1 MYTQGLKTSIRK
13 FVAELLFRI
22 GKKDISTKY
31 WRTSFISQCPYGKQA
46 IWLQW
51 DGRMYIPRRSMKYVC
66 VCSHINSILKIQIYY
81 LVLSLLPE
89 YVLFYVDF
97 SFSVF
102 FAGLW
107 GNCCNFTVLFWRSI
121 CLTIRLSDSCWGL
134 FFMNSI
140 SFHSIW
146 CAHNLWF
153 YECHCILFAY

>member
-22 GKKDISTKY
+22 GKKDIATKY

-102 FAGLW
+102 LLAHGVTAATSLCCSDGRFA
-107 GNCCNFTVLFWRSI
+107 WRSV
-121 CLTIRLSDSCWGL
+121 CLSVSL